1 MISPDDALDY
11 TYAHSRTEATT
22 GYFSCEPPA
31 ALSWEAALERLEA
44 CPLDDFLHQHCLR
57 TLAGRG
63 ADALKTLAATA
74 YDAAHDAFRRPVL
87 AALVLECALLVPEL
101 AAVAAAFPP
110 DAALRL
116 AAFTP
121 LVYLRAAACPDAA
134 TARQWSE
141 LFRRNICDHHAL
153 PQPEDVDLPPLYD
166 ATAIDAAQEAMRAQ
180 AGCLAAARG
189 RVAALGLP
197 AWERPPAQ
205 ETFLRATDAL
215 LEAGI
220 LAGPEMR
227 HQASLSPIALLRT
240 WRLDL
245 RVSGGTG
252 AQAVR
257 HSLRGEA
264 TAYGRG
270 LSLAQARAS
279 YSMEIVERASAY
291 VDIRQ
296 PESANAPG
304 EVGKR
309 KQPLPV
315 IRASYAALLV
325 EGRAALSPE
334 RLPLDAP
341 FAGSCGPE
349 TPLHWVPAH
358 DPAGGEVLVPAQA
371 VFLFC
376 NLEEPSLFLAAGST
390 GLASG
395 NTVEEAK
402 VAALVEIL
410 ERDAEATTPF
420 SRRQCFT
427 LCSQDALLQS
437 LLDDYAARGIRLQ
450 FQDMTTE
457 FGIPVYQC
465 FVMSR
470 RGVVVRATGAGLSG
484 RKAALAALTE
494 TPWPYP
500 YGEPTGPALA
510 ALPQRCLEELPEWE
524 LDSPAA
530 NLRLLEELL
539 DAQGR
544 TPLYVDLTRSDLDIP
559 VVRAIIP
566 GLELT
571 GEPDSFSRPSPRLMA
586 RYLRETDER
595 AATPAP

>member
-31 ALSWEAALERLEA
+31 SLSREAALERLEA

-63 ADALKTLAATA
+63 AEALKALAASA
-74 YDAAHDAFRRPVL
+74 YDAAHDVFQRPVL

-101 AAVAAAFPP
+101 AAAAAVFPP
-110 DAALRL
+110 DAAQRL
-116 AAFTP
+116 APFTP

-153 PQPEDVDLPPLYD
+153 PRPEDVELPPLYD
-166 ATAIDAAQEAMRAQ
+166 EAVLAGARAALRRRED
-180 AGCLAAARG
+180 GLAAARA
-189 RVAALGLP
+189 RAAALGLP

-205 ETFLRATDAL
+205 DTFLRATDAL

-240 WRLDL
+240 WRLDIH
-245 RVSGGTG
+245 VSGGSG
-252 AQAVR
+252 KQAVR
-257 HSLRGEA
+257 HRLHGEA

-296 PESANAPG
+296 PESAGVPG
-304 EVGKR
+304 EVGNR
-309 KQPLPV
+309 KHPLPV
-315 IRASYAALLV
+315 IRASYAALLA
-325 EGRAALSPE
+325 EGRAALPPE

-349 TPLHWVPAH
+349 TPLHWVPAR
-358 DPAGGEVLVPAQA
+358 DPAGREVLVPAQA

-390 GLASG
+390 GLAAG
-395 NTVEEAK
+395 NTPEEAK

-427 LCSQDALLQS
+427 LCSRDALLQS
-437 LLDDYAARGIRLQ
+437 LLDDYAARGIRIQ
-450 FQDMTTE
+450 FQDVTGE

-510 ALPQRCLEELPEWE
+510 ALPQRCLEDLPDWE

-530 NLRLLEELL
+530 NLRLLEEALG
-539 DAQGR
+539 AQGR
-544 TPLYVDLTRSDLDIP
+544 TPLYVELTRRDLDIP

-571 GEPDSFSRPSPRLMA
+571 GEPDSFSRPPLRLMA
-586 RYLRETDER
+586 RYMEG
-595 AATPAP
+595 AAG

>member
-1 MISPDDALDY
+1 MINPDDALDY

-31 ALSWEAALERLEA
+31 SLSWEAALERLEA

-57 TLAGRG
+57 TTAHKG
-63 ADALKTLAATA
+63 AAALKTLAAAA
-74 YDAAHDAFRRPVL
+74 YDTAGDTFRRPVL

-101 AAVAAAFPP
+101 AAVAAVFPP
-110 DAALRL
+110 DAPQRL
-116 AAFTP
+116 AAFSS
-121 LVYLRAAACPDAA
+121 LVYLRAAARPDADA
-134 TARQWSE
+134 ARRWSK

-153 PQPEDVDLPPLYD
+153 PRPEDMDLPPLYD
-166 ATAIDAAQEAMRAQ
+166 ETALAAARAAMRAQ
-180 AGCLAAARG
+180 EGCLAAARE

-205 ETFLRATDAL
+205 DTFLRATDAL

-245 RVSGGTG
+245 QVSGGAG
-252 AQAVR
+252 GQAVR
-257 HSLRGEA
+257 HRLHGEA

-291 VDIRQ
+291 VDVRQ
-296 PESANAPG
+296 PERTDTPG
-304 EVGKR
+304 EVGNR
-309 KQPLPV
+309 KHPLPV
-315 IRASYAALLV
+315 IRASYAELLA
-325 EGRAALSPE
+325 EGRAALSPAL
-334 RLPLDAP
+334 LPLDAP
-341 FAGSCGPE
+341 FAGACGPE
-349 TPLHWVPAH
+349 TPLHWVPAR
-358 DPAGGEVLVPAQA
+358 DPSGREVLVPAQA

-395 NTVEEAK
+395 NTPEEAK
-402 VAALVEIL
+402 VAALLEIL

-420 SRRQCFT
+420 SRRQCFS
-427 LCSQDALLQS
+427 LCSRDALLQS
-437 LLDDYAARGIRLQ
+437 LLDDYAARGIRVQ
-450 FQDMTTE
+450 FQDVTSE

-484 RKAALAALTE
+484 RKAALSALTE

-500 YGEPTGPALA
+500 CGEPTGPALA
-510 ALPQRCLEELPEWE
+510 ALPQRHLEDLPDWE

-530 NLRLLEELL
+530 NLRLLEEVLG
-539 DAQGR
+539 AQGR
-544 TPLYVDLTRSDLDIP
+544 TPLYVDLTRRDLDIP

-571 GEPDSFSRPSPRLMA
+571 GEPDSFSRPPLRLMA
-586 RYLRETDER
+586 RYRQAFAD
-595 AATPAP
+595 